1 MGSCGSSLDARPVDV
16 NVWFWRAPGEVYA
29 PPEHLAAWK
38 FPFDFDKVLL
48 FSRGPIGTG
57 EVIEIERTAGA

>member
-1 MGSCGSSLDARPVDV
+1 M